1 MYEDIPEEIVHEK
14 NIEFA
19 LKGIHSNSIS
29 GTIASLKKLIES
41 YFKIFR
47 RTLCG

>member
-19 LKGIHSNSIS
+19 LKEYIQ
-29 GTIASLKKLIES
+29 
-41 YFKIFR
+41 
-47 RTLCG
+47 TLFQEQLQV